1 MIGRQL
7 HQVFLRDTRFPQFPP
22 LCVACGA
29 PSPEI
34 LLVWKLRQPGRYEWL
49 LPYVLSPL
57 FREPREF
64 HVPACASCRPLLL
77 SDRRGDRW
85 VGALRGPLSIV
96 IGFIGSVI
104 VLSRGW
110 LPPTD
115 RASVKF
121 QYTLVSLIV
130 AAPLYFGASWI
141 FRRSIR
147 FRITQQLVFEF
158 RNPDVARAFREW
170 NAARSDRASV

>member
-1 MIGRQL
+1 
-7 HQVFLRDTRFPQFPP
+7 
-22 LCVACGA
+22 
-29 PSPEI
+29 
-34 LLVWKLRQPGRYEWL
+34 
-49 LPYVLSPL
+49 
-57 FREPREF
+57 
-64 HVPACASCRPLLL
+64 
-77 SDRRGDRW
+77 
-85 VGALRGPLSIV
+85 
-96 IGFIGSVI
+96 
-104 VLSRGW
+104 
-110 LPPTD
+110 
-115 RASVKF
+115 VKF